1 MVRTQIQLT
10 ENQVN
15 ILKNMAA
22 SQNLS
27 IAELIRRAVDNLIK
41 TNSEMDIEERKRR
54 AIEIA
59 GRFHSGKRNISTKHD
74 RYLAEAIKR

>member
-10 ENQVN
+10 EKQIN
-15 ILKNMAA
+15 ILKNLAA

-41 TNSEMDIEERKRR
+41 TNSEIDIKERKRR

-59 GRFHSGKRNISTKHD
+59 GRFHSGKRNISRKHD
-74 RYLAEAIKR
+74 RYIVEAIRR

>member
-10 ENQVN
+10 EEQVE
-15 ILKNMAA
+15 ILKNLAA

-27 IAELIRRAVDNLIK
+27 IAELIRRAVNNFIK
-41 TNSEMDIEERKRR
+41 TDSEMDIGERKRR

-74 RYLAEAIKR
+74 RYLVEAIRR

>member
-10 ENQVN
+10 EKQVN
-15 ILKNMAA
+15 TLKNLAA
-22 SQNLS
+22 SRNLS

-41 TNSEMDIEERKRR
+41 SNSELDIEERKRR

-59 GRFHSGKRNISTKHD
+59 GRFRSGKRDISAKHD
-74 RYLAEAIKR
+74 RYLVEAIRK